1 MNTKI
6 EVMDNFDFFQSN
18 TNRNEIKQISTTEN
32 KQTKNVELTQ
42 RDFEI
47 IQFIIEM
54 KFSSVDEVFQKFFK
68 VKLNSEPAKSQ
79 AWAKKR
85 LQQLEKARFLKSM
98 YSFSEST
105 RLYVGT
111 YKGYYALAQIKPLE
125 FLVKPHLGFDQRVFS
140 HDLQVL
146 NCRLQLEESKS
157 GLDWISERKLKSDP
171 QVLKNLTQLYIPD
184 GVYTS
189 ISGQKVAFELE
200 IAIKAKSRYK
210 DKIKKYINIIRSEKA
225 EAKLFDRVHY
235 VCAKDTL
242 KSYLIKETRIYGA
255 FFKIETLAEF
265 LSTNGVL
272 V

>member
-6 EVMDNFDFFQSN
+6 EVIDNFDFFKTQSN
-18 TNRNEIKQISTTEN
+18 VNGFKQAVASEN
-32 KQTKNVELTQ
+32 KQIKNVELTA

-54 KFSSVDEVFQKFFK
+54 KFSSVDEVFRKFFK
-68 VKLNSEPAKSQ
+68 LKLNAELAKSQ

-85 LQQLEKARFLKSM
+85 LQQLEKARFIKSV

-105 RLYVGT
+105 RFYVGT
-111 YKGYYALAQIKPLE
+111 YLGYYALAQMKPLE
-125 FLVKPHLGFDQRVFS
+125 FLVKPHSGFDQRVFN
-140 HDLQVL
+140 HDQQVL
-146 NCRLQLEESKS
+146 NCRLHLEESRS
-157 GLDWISERKLKSDP
+157 GSDWISERKLKSDP
-171 QVLKNLTQLYIPD
+171 KALKNLTQLYIPD

-189 ISGQKVAFELE
+189 TSGQKVAFELE
-200 IAIKAKSRYK
+200 IAMKAKSRYK

-255 FFKIETLAEF
+255 FFKIETLSEF